1 MSLGTEVRN
10 IIIKNRKSQTLL
22 VFSTIFIFLSFV
34 VSFISLS
41 SGHINIS
48 ISEVLRI
55 VFQNNSDNLVHDSV
69 VWDIRLP
76 RIILSFFVGLAL
88 SISGVVL
95 QGLFRNPLADPSILG
110 VSAGAA
116 LGAVIPISL
125 AIHTVNILII
135 PLFSLLG
142 GLIAAFLVFTIYIFV
157 PQKSN
162 TILLLS
168 GIAIGAFL
176 NSLITL
182 SVYLSDSPFQMRAIF
197 FWLIGGFESTRWEHI
212 NISIPLII
220 LSLIFLIY
228 RSKEINLIMIGDE
241 YASSVGVQKNRVVL
255 SSLFFATLATS
266 AAVSVSG
273 ILAFVGLVVP
283 HLIRLLIGHDNRL
296 LLPISALAGGF
307 FVLSMDFI
315 TRIFFASSEL
325 RVGVIMSLIG
335 GPFFLFLLIKNN
347 FLRRSFS

>member
-1 MSLGTEVRN
+1 MS
-10 IIIKNRKSQTLL
+10 
-22 VFSTIFIFLSFV
+22 
-34 VSFISLS
+34 
-41 SGHINIS
+41 H
-48 ISEVLRI
+48 
-55 VFQNNSDNLVHDSV
+55 
-69 VWDIRLP
+69 
-76 RIILSFFVGLAL
+76 
-88 SISGVVL
+88 
-95 QGLFRNPLADPSILG
+95 
-110 VSAGAA
+110 
-116 LGAVIPISL
+116 
-125 AIHTVNILII
+125 
-135 PLFSLLG
+135 
-142 GLIAAFLVFTIYIFV
+142 
-157 PQKSN
+157 KSN
-162 TILLLS
+162 SILLLS

-197 FWLIGGFESTRWEHI
+197 YWLIGGFESTRWEHI

-220 LSLIFLIY
+220 VSLIFLIY

-283 HLIRLLIGHDNRL
+283 HLIRLIIGHDNRL

-315 TRIFFASSEL
+315 TRIFFTSSEL

-347 FLRRSFS
+347 FLRRNYIS